1 MQRTEMSSH
10 GLTAWVDES
19 GSNSSLDPNTY
30 IMAAAI
36 TTADQTEIVRASM
49 ASLLLPGQVKLHWR
63 DERARR
69 QRQIAEEIAA
79 MSVEHMVVVTSPH
92 ANRSLP
98 ERRRRLT
105 LEVLLPGLA
114 ELGVDQVVFES
125 RGASDDRRDRVML
138 DHLRQQQIVDASL
151 RIDHR
156 VGRGEPLLWV
166 PDALCGIVS
175 ANRCGDATLIELVA
189 HCVRVIQHAPRT

>member
-1 MQRTEMSSH
+1 MSSH
-10 GLTAWVDES
+10 SLTAWVDES
-19 GSNSSLDPNTY
+19 GSNSSLDPSTY

-36 TTADQTEIVRASM
+36 TTVDQTEVVRAAM

-69 QRQIAEEIAA
+69 QRQITDEIAA

-92 ANRSLP
+92 ADRSAP

-105 LEVLLPGLA
+105 LEILLPGLA
-114 ELGVDQVVFES
+114 ELGVDQVILES
-125 RGASDDRRDRVML
+125 RGLSDDRRDRAML
-138 DHLRQQQIVDASL
+138 DHLRRQHIVDASL

-156 VGRGEPLLWV
+156 VGRGEPLLWL

-175 ANRCGDATLIELVA
+175 ANRCGDARLFELVA
-189 HCVRVIQHAPRT
+189 HCVTVIQHTPRT